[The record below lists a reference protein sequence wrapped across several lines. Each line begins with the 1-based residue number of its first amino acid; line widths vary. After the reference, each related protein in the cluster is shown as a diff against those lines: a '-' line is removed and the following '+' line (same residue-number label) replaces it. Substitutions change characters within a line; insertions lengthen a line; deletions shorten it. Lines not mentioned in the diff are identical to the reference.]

1 MKILAREV
9 RAEFGLTT
17 PRVLRSDLRRIYQ
30 KHGIKIDL
38 WPPQA
43 GGPCKLR
50 NIRGAYFND
59 EFGPCVM
66 LDRRLPEDPRVFTMA
81 HELKHHL
88 LDKDWSVSY
97 CGTDNEKTVGEIS
110 AEVFAA
116 ELIYPEGDFARDLEQ
131 RGIVLGQCK
140 AIDIVH
146 LKHDVQTTLSYT
158 GLAKRAVFL
167 NFTPMG
173 IFDKV
178 QWKKLEEQVYGV
190 PFYKRR
196 LQR

>member
-1 MKILAREV
+1 VKILAREV

-17 PRVLRSDLRRIYQ
+17 PRVLRSDLRRIYK

-38 WPPQA
+38 WPLKA
-43 GGPCKLR
+43 GGPGKLR

-59 EFGPCVM
+59 KFGPCVM
-66 LDRRLPEDPRVFTMA
+66 IDRRLPDDPRVFTMA

-97 CGTDNEKTVGEIS
+97 CGTDNENTIREIS

-116 ELIYPEGDFARDLEQ
+116 EFIYPEGDFARDLEQ
-131 RGIVLGQCK
+131 RGIVLGQCIP
-140 AIDIVH
+140 IDLVR
-146 LKHDVQTTLSYT
+146 LKHDTQTTLSYT

-167 NFTPMG
+167 NFAPIG
-173 IFDKV
+173 IFDKI

-190 PFYKRR
+190 PFYKIR